1 MGHLPTHLKEGVPGS
16 SFREGSEEGDCGPDQ
31 VSILGAGGRGGRMEQ
46 MVGWFSGGG
55 FETWGKVWYPQGCLE
70 TMPVLHCSHGYPA
83 QPTPLLNY
91 RGPLS
96 RAATRGYITPQH
108 P

>member
-55 FETWGKVWYPQGCLE
+55 FETWGKVWYPQGCLKPCLSY
-70 TMPVLHCSHGYPA
+70 TVPMDTLHSLPHC
-83 QPTPLLNY
+83 
-91 RGPLS
+91 
-96 RAATRGYITPQH
+96 
-108 P
+108 